1 MSHNTP
7 MSPKEITEAE
17 IRIIRWGE
25 KILTPLLVAG
35 FIGIIGYL
43 ANVGQVVAELQADHN
58 NYDAKNGDFND
69 AVKEVRDEQQKILKS
84 HHALEINL
92 QRLDTSQSY
101 IKEEVK
107 DIKQQNAEILRILRE
122 YGREYKQE

>member
-1 MSHNTP
+1 MSQ
-7 MSPKEITEAE
+7 KEITEAE

-35 FIGIIGYL
+35 FVGVIGYL
-43 ANVGQVVAELQADHN
+43 ANVGNVVAQLQSDHK
-58 NYDAKNGDFND
+58 NYDSQNGDINITVD
-69 AVKEVRDEQQKILKS
+69 QVRAEQQKILRS

-122 YGREYKQE
+122 NGVSK